1 MSDSC
6 DPMNCSLPGFSV
18 HGILQAVLEWD
29 AISSSGEL
37 PDPGIEPRSPTL
49 QADASPTEVCGKLQ
63 EYTEVYRKDLHNP
76 DNHNGVIAHL
86 EPDIQKLSPV
96 GIRKHHYEQS

>member
-1 MSDSC
+1 MDLAEVITS
-6 DPMNCSLPGFSV
+6 P
-18 HGILQAVLEWD
+18 
-29 AISSSGEL
+29 GEL
-37 PDPGIEPRSPTL
+37 SNPGTEPRSPTL